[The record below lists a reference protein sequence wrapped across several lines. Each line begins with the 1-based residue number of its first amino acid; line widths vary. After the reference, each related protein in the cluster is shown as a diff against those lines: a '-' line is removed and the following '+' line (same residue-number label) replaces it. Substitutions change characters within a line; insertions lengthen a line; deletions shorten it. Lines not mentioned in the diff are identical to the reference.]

1 MSMTFNTED
10 PSDAGL
16 LELWEERAAI
26 RQYDG
31 EEGEKRAKHL
41 AARDVKRM
49 QGLKALPKWLVK
61 LAMSGQDLP
70 DRQ

>member
-1 MSMTFNTED
+1 MSTTFNKDD
-10 PSDAGL
+10 PSDVGL

-31 EEGEKRAKHL
+31 EEDEKRAKLL
-41 AARDVKRM
+41 AGFDVKRM

-61 LAMSGQDLP
+61 LAMSQE
-70 DRQ
+70 